1 MKYAYLFEARGIQRF
16 LFATGKLK
24 DMVAGSEL
32 VDYICSENGYV
43 NQVLKALN
51 LQEKVKKP
59 RIAGGV
65 FYLVF
70 DNEQDTKR
78 FQNAWRVVAA
88 QWLAGL
94 ERVDTI
100 ASADSIKDVISKGI
114 NQLAEARNKVL
125 IELPNATPITERSPR
140 TGLAAVEHRHNAS
153 GTESVD
159 LTTSILRDFKRQD
172 SELLTNRFID
182 KDNKEIHWP
191 NNFEKEAKE
200 YKRFVLGG
208 RQLIALIHADG
219 NGLGE
224 ILRVLKDA
232 CTHASDE
239 TYTTLYTTFSQ
250 GISTAT
256 IEATKQATA
265 QCLTPYC
272 NDRNV
277 MPARPL
283 VLGGDDLSII
293 VRADLAVEFTR
304 AFLMAFKESSRE
316 QMAKLKDL
324 FKQHNLL
331 DNANKLPNYLTACAG
346 IVFMK
351 ASQPFYSASHLS
363 EGLCKRAKSYSRRHR
378 AERVSEIPSSMAF
391 YKVNDSVLEDVDAM
405 YEQTQIAKYGDVKY
419 DLTLPAYL
427 VDENNDDLANIED
440 LLALQAFLRQS
451 SLNDTTLRELATLLY
466 ADINQTKQA
475 YRRWKSLAE
484 KAEHHLS
491 KQERKEKQEFIQFET
506 LLTKLIGNVEKDL
519 PIAKVKDNHYHTV
532 LGDLLSLMTVSE
544 EGLGQSAGQKAGEVA

>member
-24 DMVAGSEL
+24 DMIAGSEL
-32 VDYICSENGYV
+32 VDYICSDKGYV
-43 NQVLKALN
+43 NKVLQALN
-51 LQEKVKKP
+51 LHEKVEKP

-70 DNEQDTKR
+70 DNKQDAVR
-78 FQNAWRVVAA
+78 FQSTWRVVSA

-100 ASADSIKDVISKGI
+100 AEAESIKEVIALGI
-114 NQLAEARNKVL
+114 QQLAEARNKVH
-125 IELPNATPITERSPR
+125 IELPNASPITERSPR
-140 TGLAAVEHRHNAS
+140 TGLAAVDHIHN
-153 GTESVD
+153 ESID
-159 LTTSILRDFKRQD
+159 LTTSILRDFERQD
-172 SELLTNRFID
+172 GELLTYRFVD
-182 KDNKEIHWP
+182 KANDTIQWP

-200 YKRFVLGG
+200 DKRFPLGG
-208 RQLIALIHADG
+208 RQLVALIHADG

-232 CTHASDE
+232 CTNASDE
-239 TYTTLYTTFSQ
+239 TYTALYTTFSQ

-256 IEATKQATA
+256 VTATKQATA

-277 MPARPL
+277 IPARPL

-293 VRADLAVEFTR
+293 VRADLAVAFTT
-304 AFLMAFKESSRE
+304 AFLVEFKKSSST
-316 QMAKLKDL
+316 QMMKLKAL
-324 FKQHNLL
+324 FKQYNLSHGVE
-331 DNANKLPNYLTACAG
+331 NLPDYLTACAG

-351 ASQPFYSASHLS
+351 ASQPFYSASNLAD
-363 EGLCKRAKSYSRRHR
+363 GLCKRAKSYSRRHKINDGGQ
-378 AERVSEIPSSMAF
+378 VQIIPSSIAF
-391 YKVNDSVLEDVDAM
+391 YKVNDSVLEDVEAM
-405 YEQTQIAKYGDVKY
+405 YELTQVAKYADVQY

-427 VDENNDDLANIED
+427 VAEDNAELANIED
-440 LLALQAFLRQS
+440 LLALQRFLRKS
-451 SLNDTTLRELATLLY
+451 NLNDTTLRELATLLY
-466 ADINQTKQA
+466 ADISQTKQV

-484 KAEHHLS
+484 KAENNLS
-491 KQERKEKQEFIQFET
+491 KQERKEKQDFAQFEV
-506 LLTKLIGNVEKDL
+506 LLAKLIGHLEKDL

-544 EGLGQSAGQKAGEVA
+544 EGLEQKAGEVA